1 MPRHDSRILI
11 VDDNPSFRSAVRE
24 LLAARG
30 YTVVGE
36 ADCGRNALEAAAR
49 LAPDGVLLDVHLGEE
64 CGVDLARAL
73 TGAQPS
79 LDVVLVSADPPGA
92 DTQRLRTCG
101 ARGFVLKTELAT
113 ADLSGFWG

>member
-36 ADCGRNALEAAAR
+36 ADCGRSALEAAAR

-64 CGVDLARAL
+64 CGVDVARVL

-79 LDVVLVSADPPGA
+79 LDVVLVSADPPDA
-92 DTQRLRTCG
+92 Y
-101 ARGFVLKTELAT
+101 A
-113 ADLSGFWG
+113 

>member
-1 MPRHDSRILI
+1 MPLHDSRILI

-36 ADCGRNALEAAAR
+36 AACGRSALEAATR
-49 LAPDGVLLDVHLGEE
+49 LAPDGVLLDVHLGDE
-64 CGVDLARAL
+64 CGVDVAQVL

-79 LDVVLVSADPPGA
+79 LDVVLVSADPPDA
-92 DTQRLRTCG
+92 YAQRLHTCG
-101 ARGFVLKTELAT
+101 ARGFVLKSELAS